1 MDRKY
6 AIDAN
11 ILISASRNFYSFE
24 IAPSFWRQLIEKG
37 HNKIIIVDKIRD
49 EICRNEDELSQWL
62 KTNESFFIIKNSG
75 DNNILKNYAKIITSV
90 KENEQYKESAKAEF
104 ADVADS
110 WLCAHAMTYDYI
122 IVTQE
127 IYEPDIKRKIK
138 IPNICEEFNI
148 DYINLL
154 QFMKQIGIRFD

>member
-62 KTNESFFIIKNSG
+62 KNKWKLFFIIKNSG

-127 IYEPDIKRKIK
+127 I
-138 IPNICEEFNI
+138 
-148 DYINLL
+148 
-154 QFMKQIGIRFD
+154 